1 MMKTMSLTY
10 KRCAGVYILATI
22 FCMLTYGGLGAQ
34 QTPIRLK
41 YAYTVM
47 DSSYDAAPPTRVTKI
62 MQRYRPMMENKM
74 LAVVGYAPEALESG
88 RPESLLSNFAA
99 DALLHVARWQEGGN
113 IDFALTNFGGLR
125 ASIPQGDVRLY
136 DIYAVFPF
144 ENALVILDMEGV
156 DVWKLFEAFAARG
169 RVEAVSGI
177 NISIEDRKIK
187 ELLIDGQPFDMQKR
201 YRVATIDFLLGGGD
215 SVAAL
220 KNAADVK
227 YTGLMIRDVVLKYIE
242 GRKAEGKNVGAEVGG
257 RVRIQ
262 EAQQ

>member
-1 MMKTMSLTY
+1 MAVIIHRPKIVSVCIFAAL
-10 KRCAGVYILATI
+10 

-34 QTPIRLK
+34 EKQIQLK
-41 YAYTVM
+41 YTYTVM
-47 DSSYDAAPPTRVTKI
+47 DSSFDVAPPTKVTKI
-62 MQRYRPMMENKM
+62 MQRYRPLMENKM
-74 LAVVGYAPEALESG
+74 MAVVGYAPKALESD

-99 DALLHVARWQEGGN
+99 DALLYVARGQENGN

-144 ENALVILDMEGV
+144 ENALVILDMEGT
-156 DVWKLFEAFAARG
+156 DVWKLFEAFAVRG

-177 NISIEDRKIK
+177 SIKIEKRKIK
-187 ELLIDGQPFDMQKR
+187 ELLIGGKPFDPQKR

-220 KNAADVK
+220 KNAVSVE
-227 YTGLMIRDVVLKYIE
+227 YTGLMLRDVVLKYIE
-242 GRKAEGKNVGAEVGG
+242 MRKAEGKDVGAEVGG
-257 RVRIQ
+257 RVSIQ
-262 EAQQ
+262 EEQQ